1 MEKDIA
7 LSKIQSRV
15 TDDFVAPGLH
25 LLIDY
30 WGCKNM
36 QDENGIGE
44 TLRKAAE
51 ACGATVLDVHL
62 HSFGEQSGVTGVATL
77 AELHIS
83 IHTWPEIDYVALDVF
98 VCGSCNAYKAL
109 DVLEDF
115 FKPVKQQLSV
125 HERGLPEGKRAK
137 AIPA

>member
-1 MEKDIA
+1 MEKDLV
-7 LSKIQSRV
+7 LSKIKSRL
-15 TDDFVAPGLH
+15 TGDFIAPGLH
-25 LLIDY
+25 LLIDF

-36 QDENGIGE
+36 QDEAGIGD
-44 TLRKAAE
+44 TLRSAAK

-77 AELHIS
+77 AESHIS

-109 DVLEDF
+109 EVLEGYF
-115 FKPVKQQLSV
+115 QPARQQLSV
-125 HERGLPEGKRAK
+125 HERGLKEENERA
-137 AIPA
+137 ARA